1 MNDQK
6 QYYQSLVEPFY
17 GSIFTLLSDRDLSS
31 REEKRELKKRFCLK
45 SIKDSEELNPEG
57 FELDPHSMFYL
68 DSKYGIVPVTDDFEF
83 ADIH

>member
-6 QYYQSLVEPFY
+6 RYYQSLVEPFY

-31 REEKRELKKRFCLK
+31 HEEKRELRKRFSLK
-45 SIKDSEELNPEG
+45 SIKDSEELNPEE

-68 DSKYGIVPVTDDFEF
+68 DSKYGIVPVTANFGF